1 MVVIEMRDAAY
12 DTAFDLLEEAKHSAK
27 KTKLTLC
34 ELEDAM
40 YDCYEASKENK
51 EDDEYEEDA
60 EMGLRNSYARRD
72 DYRHDDQYGVR
83 EEDDDERMHSDMRR
97 MASRSRAGMR
107 MRRNRMGR
115 FV

>member
-12 DTAFDLLEEAKHSAK
+12 DNAFELLDEAKHSAK

-51 EDDEYEEDA
+51 VDDEYEEDA
-60 EMGLRNSYARRD
+60 EMGLRNVYARRD

-83 EEDDDERMHSDMRR
+83 EEDDDDRMYSGMRR
-97 MASRSRAGMR
+97 MSRRSRAGMR

>member
-12 DTAFDLLEEAKHSAK
+12 DTAFDLLEEAKHNAK

-40 YDCYEASKENK
+40 YDCYEASKDEQEDYEEEPKMEFRNRRSYRHDGER
-51 EDDEYEEDA
+51 EDDE
-60 EMGLRNSYARRD
+60 EM
-72 DYRHDDQYGVR
+72 
-83 EEDDDERMHSDMRR
+83 DMRYGR
-97 MASRSRAGMR
+97 MNRRTASRMR

-115 FV
+115 FA

>member
-40 YDCYEASKENK
+40 YDCYEASKE
-51 EDDEYEEDA
+51 DDKDYEEEPDM
-60 EMGLRNSYARRD
+60 ELRSRSG
-72 DYRHDDQYGVR
+72 YRHDEDL
-83 EEDDDERMHSDMRR
+83 DDDMDMRYRR
-97 MASRSRAGMR
+97 MNRRTTSRMR

>member
-12 DTAFDLLEEAKHSAK
+12 DTAFDLLEEAKHNAK

-40 YDCYEASKENK
+40 YDCYEASKDEQEDYEEEPEMEFRNRRSYRHDGER
-51 EDDEYEEDA
+51 EDDE
-60 EMGLRNSYARRD
+60 EM
-72 DYRHDDQYGVR
+72 
-83 EEDDDERMHSDMRR
+83 DMRYGR
-97 MASRSRAGMR
+97 MNRRTASRMR

-115 FV
+115 FA

>member
-12 DTAFDLLEEAKHSAK
+12 DTAFELLEDAKHSAK
-27 KTKLTLC
+27 KTKMTLC

-40 YDCYEASKENK
+40 YDCLEASDDK
-51 EDDEYEEDA
+51 EDYEDS
-60 EMGLRNSYARRD
+60 EMDFRSRR
-72 DYRHDDQYGVR
+72 DYRHEEHYGVR
-83 EEDDDERMHSDMRR
+83 DDEDDMRLRSGVRMGRR
-97 MASRSRAGMR
+97 RSG

>member
-1 MVVIEMRDAAY
+1 MVVIEMRDNAY
-12 DTAFDLLEEAKHSAK
+12 DAAFELLEEAKHSAK

-40 YDCYEASKENK
+40 YDCYEASKDEKENYD
-51 EDDEYEEDA
+51 EDYSDMDFKN
-60 EMGLRNSYARRD
+60 RSS
-72 DYRHDDQYGVR
+72 YRHDNSYEMR
-83 EEDDDERMHSDMRR
+83 EEDDDDDKIDMRYKKMYR
-97 MASRSRAGMR
+97 RNRGGLR

>member
-12 DTAFDLLEEAKHSAK
+12 DTAFELLDEAKHSAK

-40 YDCYEASKENK
+40 YDCYEASKEDHEK
-51 EDDEYEEDA
+51 YEPE
-60 EMGLRNSYARRD
+60 EEIELRGRR
-72 DYRHDDQYGVR
+72 DYRHDEQYGVR
-83 EEDDDERMHSDMRR
+83 EDEDDMDMRSGMRR
-97 MASRSRAGMR
+97 MNRRRGMR

>member
-40 YDCYEASKENK
+40 YDCYEASKEEQDDYESEEPEVEFRGRRDYREY
-51 EDDEYEEDA
+51 EDDRMRED
-60 EMGLRNSYARRD
+60 
-72 DYRHDDQYGVR
+72 
-83 EEDDDERMHSDMRR
+83 EDDMRSGMRR
-97 MASRSRAGMR
+97 SSRMRSMR

-115 FV
+115 FA

>member
-12 DTAFDLLEEAKHSAK
+12 DTAFELLEDAKHSAK
-27 KTKLTLC
+27 KTKMTLC

-40 YDCYEASKENK
+40 YDCYEASK
-51 EDDEYEEDA
+51 
-60 EMGLRNSYARRD
+60 
-72 DYRHDDQYGVR
+72 
-83 EEDDDERMHSDMRR
+83 DDEREDYESGEPDMDFRSRKSYRYDEDDMRDDD
-97 MASRSRAGMR
+97 MDFDMRSSMRRSNRRRGLR